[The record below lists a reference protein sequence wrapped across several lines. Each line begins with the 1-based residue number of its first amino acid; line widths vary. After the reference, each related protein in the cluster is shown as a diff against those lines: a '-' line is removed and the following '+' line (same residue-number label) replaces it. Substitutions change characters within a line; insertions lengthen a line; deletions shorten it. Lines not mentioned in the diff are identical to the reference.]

1 MKRFVV
7 DRHLGHLARWLRT
20 LGYDAFFQV
29 DASLQQLRDELR
41 HAETIFLTTHR
52 EAAERVGA
60 DPAILVAREDLAS
73 QLATI
78 RRALGELRE
87 ERMFTRCVI
96 CNVEVE
102 PLCKEAVEG
111 RVPQAVFERVGVY
124 TTCPSC
130 HRIYWEGT
138 HTARL
143 RKRLALLLGN
153 G

>member
-1 MKRFVV
+1 
-7 DRHLGHLARWLRT
+7 
-20 LGYDAFFQV
+20 
-29 DASLQQLRDELR
+29 
-41 HAETIFLTTHR
+41 
-52 EAAERVGA
+52 
-60 DPAILVAREDLAS
+60 
-73 QLATI
+73 
-78 RRALGELRE
+78 
-87 ERMFTRCVI
+87 MFTRCVI

-111 RVPQAVFERVGVY
+111 RVPQPVLERVDLY

-143 RKRLALLLGN
+143 RKRLASLLGN